1 MLSPDVIPP
10 LRYHPTVSISALS
23 DRIAQLSLAVSRICS
38 SVCFN
43 IRSFGSNCSA
53 KDRFLSPLSPPLFQ
67 YPLFRIELLSP
78 AHVCAL
84 LIHYGVSISALS
96 DRIAQ
101 PSHKSYLAAKR
112 YRFNIRSFGSNCSAT
127 VTNLIREGDLPFQ
140 YPLFRIELLS
150 VYLSPSIASNNKFQ
164 YPLFRIELLSA
175 LPWTVDK
182 PTSTFQYPLFR
193 IELLSE
199 EAAAVRMDT
208 LKFQYPLFRIEL
220 LSFQGILETISIQIV
235 SISAL
240 SDRIAQP

>member
-1 MLSPDVIPP
+1 M
-10 LRYHPTVSISALS
+10 
-23 DRIAQLSLAVSRICS
+23 
-38 SVCFN
+38 
-43 IRSFGSNCSA
+43 
-53 KDRFLSPLSPPLFQ
+53 
-67 YPLFRIELLSP
+67 LSP

-175 LPWTVDK
+175 NVLRLFAGLFGV
-182 PTSTFQYPLFR
+182 FQYPLFR
-193 IELLSE
+193 IELLSGRRGRHAG
-199 EAAAVRMDT
+199 AANR
-208 LKFQYPLFRIEL
+208 
-220 LSFQGILETISIQIV
+220 V

-240 SDRIAQP
+240 SDRIAQPGPDRLFLASYIVFQYPLFRIELLSAELLKVLALCDQVSISALSDRIAQPHLRP